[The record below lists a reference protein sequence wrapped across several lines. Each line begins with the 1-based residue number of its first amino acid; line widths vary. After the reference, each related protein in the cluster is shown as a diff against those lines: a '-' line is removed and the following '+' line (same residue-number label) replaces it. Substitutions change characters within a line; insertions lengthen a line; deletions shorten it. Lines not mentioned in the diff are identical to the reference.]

1 MADHRRN
8 APPGDRTRIVVE
20 VAGQRFE
27 LDGSQQFTFGRD
39 FGACDVA
46 LGTDPLDPG
55 ISRWAGSLDYDQ
67 GVWWITNRSSTRTLH
82 VVDVETG
89 IGVPLPVVRQN
100 WPPARH
106 AVDRERMTILVEG
119 AIRTHALAVTAP
131 PQPTT
136 TPERRAFV
144 DAIPTQNLLPALSD
158 KQREALVALVEPYLW
173 RFPRYRPEPKTYDG
187 AAQRLGVPAS
197 TVRRRVEGL
206 RTALMNRGVGGLDT
220 GDARRNLAEWLLS
233 NRIISR
239 ADLEWLERRL
249 AEPPDE

>member
-1 MADHRRN
+1 MTDHHDAA
-8 APPGDRTRIVVE
+8 APAVATRLVVE

-27 LDGSQQFTFGRD
+27 LDGTQPFAFGRD
-39 FGACDVA
+39 SGACDVT
-46 LGTDPLDPG
+46 LGTDPFDPG

-89 IGVPLPVVRQN
+89 IGVPLPVVREN
-100 WPPARH
+100 RPPARH

-119 AIRTHALAVTAP
+119 AIKTHALAVTAP

-136 TPERRAFV
+136 TPQRRAFV
-144 DAIPTQNLLPALSD
+144 DATPTQNLLPALSD

-187 AAQRLGVPAS
+187 AARRLGVPSS
-197 TVRRRVEGL
+197 TVRRRVENL
-206 RTALMNRGVGGLDT
+206 RTALIDRGVGGLDS

-233 NRIISR
+233 NRIITR
-239 ADLEWLERRL
+239 TDLEWLERRL
-249 AEPPDE
+249 AKPPEQ